1 MKLWEK
7 NYSINEEIER
17 FTVGRDRERDMYL
30 AKYDVLGSMAHITM
44 LESIGLLEKDE
55 LTALLTELRN
65 IYNEVERGEFVIEDD
80 IEDVHSQVEL
90 LLTRR
95 LGDMGK
101 KIHSGRSRNDQVL
114 VDLKLF
120 TRHEL
125 QVIADEVVSLF
136 DELQAKSEQYKE
148 VLMPGYTHL
157 QIAMPSSFGLW
168 FGAYAESL
176 VDDMAMLLAAWRIT
190 NRNPLGS
197 AAGYGSSFP
206 LNRTMTTR
214 LLGFESMDYNV
225 VYAQMGRGKMERN
238 VAFALASIA
247 GTLAKLAFDACLF
260 NSQNFSFVK
269 LPKECTTGSS
279 IMPHKKNPDVFE
291 LIRAKS
297 NKLQSLP
304 YQVTMIMNNLP
315 CGYFRDLQIIKEVFL
330 PAFGELKDCLEMTA
344 YIINRMEVNEHI
356 LDDKMY
362 DPMFSVEEVNRLA
375 ASGMPFRDAYKKV
388 GLDIEAGRFTPDRNI
403 HHTHE
408 GSIGCLCND
417 EIARLMRQ
425 TVEEFHFER
434 VKEAEQK
441 LCCTP
446 NPSSKGEGRD

>member
-1 MKLWEK
+1 MANKLWEK
-7 NYSINEEIER
+7 NFEVNKEIER
-17 FTVGRDRERDMYL
+17 FTVGRDREMDMYL
-30 AKYDVLGSMAHITM
+30 TKYDVLGSMAHITM
-44 LESIGLLEKDE
+44 LESIGLLGKEE
-55 LTALLTELRN
+55 LQLLLDELRN
-65 IYNEVERGEFVIEDD
+65 IYRTCERGEFVIEDD
-80 IEDVHSQVEL
+80 VEDVHSQVEM
-90 LLTRR
+90 LLTRK

-125 QVIADEVVSLF
+125 KDIVESVKVLF
-136 DELQAKSEQYKE
+136 DELIDKSNTYKN

-157 QIAMPSSFGLW
+157 QVAMPSSFGLW

-176 VDDMAMLLAAWRIT
+176 ADDMLFLLAAYRMT

-206 LNRTMTTR
+206 LNRTMTTE
-214 LLGFESMDYNV
+214 LLGFDTMNYNV

-238 VAFALASIA
+238 VAFALATVA
-247 GTLAKLAFDACLF
+247 GTVAKLAFDACMF

-297 NKLQSLP
+297 NKLQGLP
-304 YQVTMIMNNLP
+304 QQIMLMMNNLP
-315 CGYFRDLQIIKEVFL
+315 SGYFRDLQMIKEVFL
-330 PAFGELKDCLEMTA
+330 PAFGELKDCLQMAA
-344 YIINRMEVNEHI
+344 YIINRMEVNKHI
-356 LDDKMY
+356 LDNSMY
-362 DPMFSVEEVNRLA
+362 DAMFSVEEVNRLA

-388 GLDIEAGRFTPDRNI
+388 GMDIEEGKFVPDKDI

-408 GSIGCLCND
+408 GSIGNLCNNRIQ
-417 EIARLMRQ
+417 EIMEH
-425 TVEEFHFER
+425 TIGEFDFER
-434 VKEAEQK
+434 VINAEK
-441 LCCTP
+441 RLI
-446 NPSSKGEGRD
+446 G